1 VNDVE
6 LGELYRDLKPY
17 AFSIAYRMLGSVSEA
32 EDVVQDAFVRLSR
45 IELADIDSPKAYLAT
60 VTTRLSIDAL
70 TSARARRETYVGPW
84 LPEPLVADTSAGP
97 DDAAET
103 ADSLAMAF
111 LVVLEK
117 LSPVERAV
125 FLLREVFGYE
135 YAEIAGIVD
144 KSEVNCR
151 KLVTRAR
158 QHIEDD
164 KPRFEASRQQRLEL
178 AEKFLAAAQGG
189 DMDGLV
195 SLLAGDVAFY
205 GDGGGIATALPHPMF
220 GRERVALFL
229 LGLMRRGRTLD
240 IESVPV
246 LVNGQPGVLT
256 RDAEGRVISVF
267 GLDIADGQVQAIRSV
282 VNPQKLTHL
291 GPTSPLGLRGSA
303 ATANAGDAGDV
314 GDAGA

>member
-1 VNDVE
+1 MNEDE
-6 LGELYRDLKPY
+6 LADLYRDLKPY

-45 IELADIDSPKAYLAT
+45 IELADMNNPKAYLAT

-84 LPEPLVADTSAGP
+84 LPEPLVVDPSAGP
-97 DDAAET
+97 DDVAET

-117 LSPVERAV
+117 LSPVERAA

-135 YAEIAGIVD
+135 YAEIAGIVG
-144 KSEVNCR
+144 KTEVNCR
-151 KLVTRAR
+151 KLVARAR
-158 QHIEDD
+158 QHVEDD
-164 KPRFEASRQQRLEL
+164 KPRFEASREQRIEL
-178 AEKFLAAAQGG
+178 AQRFLAAAQGG

-205 GDGGGIATALPHPMF
+205 GDGGGIATALPKPMF
-220 GRERVALFL
+220 GREKVALFV

-256 RDAEGRVISVF
+256 RDADGGVISVF

-282 VNPQKLTHL
+282 VNPHKLAHL

-303 ATANAGDAGDV
+303 ATDDADG
-314 GDAGA
+314 

>member
-1 VNDVE
+1 MNEDE
-6 LGELYRDLKPY
+6 LADLYRDLKPY

-32 EDVVQDAFVRLSR
+32 EDIVQDAFVRLSR
-45 IELADIDSPKAYLAT
+45 IELADMNNPKAYLAT

-84 LPEPLVADTSAGP
+84 LPEPLVVDPSAGP
-97 DDAAET
+97 DDVAET

-117 LSPVERAV
+117 LSPVERAA

-135 YAEIAGIVD
+135 YAEIAGIVG
-144 KSEVNCR
+144 KTEVNCR
-151 KLVTRAR
+151 KLVARAR
-158 QHIEDD
+158 QHVEDD
-164 KPRFEASRQQRLEL
+164 KPRFEASREQRIEL
-178 AEKFLAAAQGG
+178 AQRFLAAAQGG

-205 GDGGGIATALPHPMF
+205 GDGGGIATALPKPMF
-220 GRERVALFL
+220 GREKVALFV

-256 RDAEGRVISVF
+256 RDADGRVISVF

-282 VNPQKLTHL
+282 VKPHKVAHL

-303 ATANAGDAGDV
+303 ATDDADG
-314 GDAGA
+314 